1 MLTALQLGVAIPS
14 YRRAAQAFEMAVKVP
29 LSKSALQR
37 VMQEY
42 GSQLAAE
49 ESITAERLSAPGS
62 LEDGGGSWP
71 EQREPDAETMA
82 ISMAGVMVNTREEG
96 WKEVKMAAI
105 SAVGCVPGQGDGAS
119 EVHLSKHSYRAG
131 LWNAKQFA
139 KHQWAEACRRG
150 LQKAKRI
157 VSVNDAAAWIWSLV
171 LTCYAPCVE
180 VIDWWH
186 AVERLWT
193 IAHTVLGKEGPD
205 VAVWVNRLKGLLW
218 HGQMGKLFHEVRR
231 KWPRQKTL
239 PKDLRLAIAYLFRN
253 RARMRYAEFRAQGYP
268 TGSGTVESACKTVVQ
283 QRCRQSGMRWSQD
296 GLQAIL
302 SLRCALLSG
311 RWPDVRALL

>member
-1 MLTALQLGVAIPS
+1 MKSTHRDEG
-14 YRRAAQAFEMAVKVP
+14 AQAPVEVTPSGCNKERQRF
-29 LSKSALQR
+29 SARTSLQDAR
-37 VMQEY
+37 DLYQANSTVDWHRHHITY
-42 GSQLAAE
+42 E
-49 ESITAERLSAPGS
+49 ES
-62 LEDGGGSWP
+62 
-71 EQREPDAETMA
+71 
-82 ISMAGVMVNTREEG
+82 
-96 WKEVKMAAI
+96 
-105 SAVGCVPGQGDGAS
+105 
-119 EVHLSKHSYRAG
+119 
-131 LWNAKQFA
+131 
-139 KHQWAEACRRG
+139 
-150 LQKAKRI
+150 
-157 VSVNDAAAWIWSLV
+157 
-171 LTCYAPCVE
+171 
-180 VIDWWH
+180 
-186 AVERLWT
+186 
-193 IAHTVLGKEGPD
+193 PD